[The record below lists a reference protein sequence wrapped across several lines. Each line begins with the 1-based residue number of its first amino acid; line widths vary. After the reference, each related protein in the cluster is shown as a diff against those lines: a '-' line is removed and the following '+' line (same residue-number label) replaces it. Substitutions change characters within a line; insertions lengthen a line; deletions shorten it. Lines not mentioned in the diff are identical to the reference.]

1 MKSIFATL
9 VLFGWITCG
18 SVFGQLQFTE
28 QSSTRFPLPALNEY
42 SNQITVG
49 DIDGDNDLD
58 LIFANGGNFFT
69 QGPPQMQRV
78 FVNDGNGNFTDES
91 MARLNFTGLCRGAEM
106 GDIDRDGDL
115 DLIFSQDFQRQPQL
129 FENDG
134 NGFFTNITATNLPA
148 MTLSSSR
155 AQFGDLD
162 NDGDMDIYINSGGT
176 SRFTPGQNRVYIND
190 GTGVYSDQTA
200 AFHPLMNFN
209 EPMDVTLGDIDGDF
223 DIDVR
228 CGGTGNNNSR
238 MLQNDGSGVLSIVGG
253 VPNDSSCYSYDFGDI
268 DGDGDMDMI
277 GVNAGT
283 GNTDL
288 LLEND
293 GNGIFT
299 NISGQ
304 LSPNPSLDDNDSKFM
319 DYDYDGD
326 LDLIVGRLGSGGER
340 LYNNDGNGNFTQT
353 SGVFQVLSDSTLDI
367 VVADF
372 NNDGRLDVV
381 TAQGESGS
389 FVNRIYINSGVAD
402 TLPPRILDTEQ
413 ADTKTGDDYVIR
425 ALIVDDN
432 SSDRNFFDSGI
443 TLNYSVDGGPEQQVP
458 MMFSGATVY
467 RAVIPQQLPG
477 STIDYYVTAADRVGN
492 TANGDLVS
500 ISVGGVLLGDI
511 NCDGELN
518 LLDVQPFV
526 DLLASGT
533 FNPKGDFDGDGAIT
547 LLDVS
552 GFVGALG
559 GN

>member
-1 MKSIFATL
+1 MKSTISTFIL
-9 VLFGWITCG
+9 IGC
-18 SVFGQLQFTE
+18 VFSYSAAAQQFTE
-28 QSSTRFPLPALNEY
+28 QSSTRFPAPALSEY

-49 DIDGDNDLD
+49 DIDNDGDLD

-78 FVNDGNGNFTDES
+78 FVNDGTGNFTDES
-91 MARLNFTGLCRGAEM
+91 MTRLNFIGLCRGTEM
-106 GDIDRDGDL
+106 GDIDGDGDL
-115 DLIFSQDFQRQPQL
+115 DLIFSQDFQRQPAL

-134 NGFFTNITATNLPA
+134 SGFFTDITASNLPI

-162 NDGDMDIYINSGGT
+162 NDGDLDIYINSGGT
-176 SRFTPGQNRVYIND
+176 SRFTAGQNRVYTND
-190 GTGVYSDQTA
+190 GTGVFTDQTA
-200 AFHPLMNFN
+200 LFHPLVNFN

-228 CGGTGNNNSR
+228 LAGTGNNNSR
-238 MLQNDGSGVLSIVGG
+238 LLRNDGTGVLSIIGG

-293 GNGIFT
+293 GTGVFA
-299 NISGQ
+299 NISSQ
-304 LSPNPSLDDNDSKFM
+304 LSPNPSLDDNDSKFL

-326 LDLIVGRLGSGGER
+326 LDLIIGRLGTGGER
-340 LYNNDGNGNFTQT
+340 LYNNDGNGNFTLT
-353 SGVFQVLSDSTLDI
+353 SNIFQVLSDSTLDI

-372 NNDGRLDVV
+372 TGDGRLDVV
-381 TAQGESGS
+381 TGQGESGS
-389 FVNRIYINSGVAD
+389 FLNRIYINSGAVD
-402 TLPPRILDTEQ
+402 TLPPRILDTET
-413 ADTKTGDDYVIR
+413 ADTESGGDYVIR
-425 ALIVDDN
+425 SLIVDDN

-443 TLNYSVDGGPEQQVP
+443 VLNYQINGGAVQQVP

-467 RAVIPQQLPG
+467 RGVIPEQTPG
-477 STIDYYVTAADRVGN
+477 TMIDYFVTAADMRGN
-492 TANGDLVS
+492 SADGDVVS
-500 ISVGGVLLGDI
+500 VTVGGILLGDI
-511 NCDGELN
+511 NCDGAVN

-526 DLLASGT
+526 ELLSSGE
-533 FNPKGDFDGDGAIT
+533 FNAKGDFDGDGINT

-552 GFVGALG
+552 GFIAALG
-559 GN
+559 G

>member
-1 MKSIFATL
+1 MKSTISTFIL
-9 VLFGWITCG
+9 IGC
-18 SVFGQLQFTE
+18 VFSYSAAAQQFTE
-28 QSSTRFPLPALNEY
+28 QSSTRFPAPALSEY

-49 DIDGDNDLD
+49 DIDNDGDLD

-78 FVNDGNGNFTDES
+78 FVNDGTGNFTDES
-91 MARLNFTGLCRGAEM
+91 MTRLNFIGLCRGTEM
-106 GDIDRDGDL
+106 GDIDGDGDL
-115 DLIFSQDFQRQPQL
+115 DLIFSQDFQRQPAL

-134 NGFFTNITATNLPA
+134 SGFFTDITASNLPI

-162 NDGDMDIYINSGGT
+162 NDGDLDIYINSGGT
-176 SRFTPGQNRVYIND
+176 SRFTAGQNRVYTND
-190 GTGVYSDQTA
+190 GTGVFTDQTA
-200 AFHPLMNFN
+200 LFHPLVNFN

-228 CGGTGNNNSR
+228 LAGTGNNNSR
-238 MLQNDGSGVLSIVGG
+238 LLRNDGTGVLSIIGG

-293 GNGIFT
+293 GTGVFA
-299 NISGQ
+299 NISSQ
-304 LSPNPSLDDNDSKFM
+304 LSPNPSLDDNDSKFL

-326 LDLIVGRLGSGGER
+326 LDLIIGRLGTGGER
-340 LYNNDGNGNFTQT
+340 LYNNDGNGNFTLT
-353 SGVFQVLSDSTLDI
+353 SNIFQVLSDSTLDI

-372 NNDGRLDVV
+372 TGDGRLDVV
-381 TAQGESGS
+381 TGQGESGS
-389 FVNRIYINSGVAD
+389 FLNRIYINSGAVD
-402 TLPPRILDTEQ
+402 TLPPRILDTET
-413 ADTKTGDDYVIR
+413 ADTESGGDYVIR
-425 ALIVDDN
+425 SLIVDDN

-443 TLNYSVDGGPEQQVP
+443 VLNYQINGGAVQQVP

-467 RAVIPQQLPG
+467 RGVIPEQTPG
-477 STIDYYVTAADRVGN
+477 TMIDYFVTAADMRGN
-492 TANGDLVS
+492 SADGDVVS
-500 ISVGGVLLGDI
+500 VTVGGILLGDI
-511 NCDGELN
+511 NCDGAVN

-526 DLLASGT
+526 ELLSSGE
-533 FNPKGDFDGDGAIT
+533 FNAKGDFDGDGVNT

-552 GFVGALG
+552 GFIAALG
-559 GN
+559 G